1 MTHGWKEQ
9 EMFFPSDAL
18 FLYTQ
23 YRVFF
28 MIQSNIRYFIL
39 AKNYRGG
46 GGILGVVP
54 VRKWKQRAFPA
65 FNRSSLYK
73 RKGGGMGRRFEAAA
87 LSKIYSGYRIKERL
101 KND

>member
-1 MTHGWKEQ
+1 MDIWTGFKRTAFRMTHGWKEQ

-46 GGILGVVP
+46 GILGVVP

-73 RKGGGMGRRFEAAA
+73 RKGGYGK
-87 LSKIYSGYRIKERL
+87 KI
-101 KND
+101 